1 MRDSL
6 QEFVDRGR
14 AAQEGVDRLTG
25 QKVQRRAA
33 IYVRVS
39 TGEQSA
45 AMQLRDLEEY
55 CGRRS
60 WQQMVFEDQASGSS
74 RKRPGLEELMK
85 QARRR
90 SIDVVVVWRFDRF
103 ARSLAQLVGALEEF
117 RELGI
122 DFVSLHEQID
132 TTTAM
137 GRLIFQISAAFA
149 EFERE
154 IIRERVRG
162 GLRNARAKGK
172 RLGRPSV
179 VGPMQAGRIREM
191 RQVENLSWSQI
202 QARVRLPIRTIRRVA
217 QGE

>member
-6 QEFVDRGR
+6 QEFVDRGL

-25 QKVQRRAA
+25 PKVQRRAA

-39 TGEQSA
+39 TGEQSTE
-45 AMQLRDLEEY
+45 MQLSECGDY
-55 CGRRS
+55 CHRRG
-60 WQQMVFEDQASGSS
+60 WHYLTFEDQASGSS

-137 GRLIFQISAAFA
+137 G
-149 EFERE
+149 
-154 IIRERVRG
+154 
-162 GLRNARAKGK
+162 
-172 RLGRPSV
+172 
-179 VGPMQAGRIREM
+179 
-191 RQVENLSWSQI
+191 
-202 QARVRLPIRTIRRVA
+202 
-217 QGE
+217 